1 MTRTARRQKLFAL
14 FALMLTSL
22 TFFAAATSAEAKERI
37 RPSGPVLPLPP
48 TDVF

>member
-22 TFFAAATSAEAKERI
+22 TFFAAATSYFR
-37 RPSGPVLPLPP
+37 RLSSSLS
-48 TDVF
+48 